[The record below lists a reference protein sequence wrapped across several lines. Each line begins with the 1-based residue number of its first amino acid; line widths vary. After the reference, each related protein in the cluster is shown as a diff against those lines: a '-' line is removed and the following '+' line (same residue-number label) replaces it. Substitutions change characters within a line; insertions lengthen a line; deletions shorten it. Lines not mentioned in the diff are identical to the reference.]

1 LFCSGICAISIVNLN
16 VACPCLWLQRGL
28 LPVLFASSRRHQ
40 DEDLDVF
47 KVQMRERHMVRM
59 DCLHAD
65 CRFDCDP
72 EEVA

>member
-1 LFCSGICAISIVNLN
+1 M
-16 VACPCLWLQRGL
+16 WLQRGL

-65 CRFDCDP
+65 RRFDCDP